1 MTIIL
6 LCQMRQGCH
15 HDAVNASR
23 ENRGRRRIYHF
34 NEVTAFMDP
43 VFPNPDE
50 ITSPSKIANPT
61 KLELRI
67 ISHRPMSAALYI
79 DQHVCL

>member
-6 LCQMRQGCH
+6 LCEMRQWWQ

-43 VFPNPDE
+43 VFPNPNE
-50 ITSPSKIANPT
+50 ITSPSKIANPA
-61 KLELRI
+61 KLELML

-79 DQHVCL
+79 DQHACL